1 MGSGEK
7 PTQHEVQGKANHLDG
22 MLVIMRQEDRGF
34 EVKESSRK
42 RKVLESSDDGW
53 NDGNEEA
60 AQRHQEDMR
69 KRAKGYTTGHAST
82 RDHNAHAGGQRL

>member
-1 MGSGEK
+1 
-7 PTQHEVQGKANHLDG
+7 
-22 MLVIMRQEDRGF
+22 MLVIMHQEDRGF

-53 NDGNEEA
+53 NDGNEA